1 MATVVAFHAHP
12 DDEIILTGGTLA
24 KLAHAGHRTVIVVA
38 CDGHMEQFDDDFAP
52 RLRELH
58 SSAEV
63 LGVNRVEHLGYAD
76 SGHGPILYPDPPGR
90 TRFVRAPVDEA
101 ADRLAAILTQERPEI
116 LLSYDRNGGY
126 GHPDHIL
133 VHEVGALAAKRAG
146 IPRVL
151 NATIP
156 RELFAGLTWS
166 ARLLGYD
173 ATAISTGFTAR
184 ADITH
189 RIDVSA
195 FASQRMNA
203 LAQHR
208 SVLRGGGRFAKIAH
222 TLRHMPTPVQ
232 TRLLRWEWFAENGF
246 QRPAP
251 GPLDDIFTQPILVAS
266 PDISAGDSNS
276 RQ

>member
-24 KLAHAGHRTVIVVA
+24 KLARAGHRTVIVVA
-38 CDGHMEQFDDDFAP
+38 CDGHMEQFDDLIAP

-76 SGHGPILYPDPPGR
+76 SGRGPILYPDPPGR

-101 ADRLAAILTQERPEI
+101 AGRLASILNQERPEI

-126 GHPDHIL
+126 GHPDHIR
-133 VHEVGALAAKRAG
+133 VHEVGALAAKEAG
-146 IPRVL
+146 TPRVL

-156 RELFAGLTWS
+156 RELFAGLTWP
-166 ARLLGYD
+166 AHRLGYD

-184 ADITH
+184 AHITH
-189 RIDVSA
+189 RIDVGA
-195 FASQRMNA
+195 FAPQRMNA

-208 SVLRGGGRFAKIAH
+208 TVLQSRGRFAKVAQ
-222 TLRHMPTPVQ
+222 TLRRIPAPIQ
-232 TRLLRWEWFAENGF
+232 TRVLRWEWFAENGF
-246 QRPAP
+246 QRPAS
-251 GPLDDIFTQPILVAS
+251 GTLDDIFTQPIEAS
-266 PDISAGDSNS
+266 A
-276 RQ
+276 R